1 MAGDRG
7 QRGEERTSRE
17 AVANKEKSGHGR
29 RPNLSQNVFVS
40 ILVSILV
47 SSTVPW
53 CLLSVYYGSVYY
65 RQARVE
71 LDTSAY
77 VVSSTRGQVRWFLRP
92 HQLQRVTAGQAGCE
106 EKRGPGGSTQ
116 P

>member
-1 MAGDRG
+1 MQFCRSLGVHRPVWEQQQKFQQLQSAT
-7 QRGEERTSRE
+7 ERPPSDP
-17 AVANKEKSGHGR
+17 APVWAPQPKE
-29 RPNLSQNVFVS
+29 
-40 ILVSILV
+40 
-47 SSTVPW
+47 
-53 CLLSVYYGSVYY
+53 
-65 RQARVE
+65 VE
-71 LDTSAY
+71 VDTSAY